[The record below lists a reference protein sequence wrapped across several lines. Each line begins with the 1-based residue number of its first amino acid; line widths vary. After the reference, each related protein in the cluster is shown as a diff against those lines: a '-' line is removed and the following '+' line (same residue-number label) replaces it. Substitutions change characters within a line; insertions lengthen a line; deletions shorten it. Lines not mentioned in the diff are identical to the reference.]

1 MGVRT
6 KELIFLRRKLE
17 YSVTIQCNKET
28 GLSVEFNGP
37 YMYKGGYFYDALGL
51 QRKREV
57 LGKPPQE
64 LTEKVESEFEGKEYT
79 LLKRDQT
86 PSAKA
91 KRAINKDA
99 QTVAVVNTAAQATGL
114 INNIGGQT
122 QGYFNGAI
130 LNNVKFYG
138 PL

>member
-1 MGVRT
+1 
-6 KELIFLRRKLE
+6 
-17 YSVTIQCNKET
+17 
-28 GLSVEFNGP
+28 
-37 YMYKGGYFYDALGL
+37 
-51 QRKREV
+51 
-57 LGKPPQE
+57 
-64 LTEKVESEFEGKEYT
+64 LTAKVESEFEGKEYT

-99 QTVAVVNTAAQATGL
+99 QATGL
-114 INNIGGQT
+114 INNIGGHT